1 MRLFIAIQFDADMR
15 DALTDYRESLM
26 ARGVE
31 GNYTRRENLHIT
43 LAFIG
48 DHGNP
53 DDVLDA
59 MEQVSFRPFDI
70 APDGVGS
77 FGDLFWVGLADNPGL
92 AAYVKRLRRA
102 LSAHG
107 IPYDKKRF
115 SPHITLIRKASY
127 RGGGAVPAGEPPKG
141 SMTAYK
147 VSLMRSDRGK
157 QGMIYTEVG
166 SVMCEGYDAIE
177 RVMRMEKDFDRAL
190 QLMKHCE
197 EGTADA
203 GAGELGN
210 LIKRLD
216 RYYSGRQW
224 KEDFAADEKGAFP
237 AGLKRGV
244 LSEDGLY
251 ELLERYRETEVFNNE
266 KK

>member
-1 MRLFIAIQFDADMR
+1 MRLFIAIRFDENML
-15 DALTDYRESLM
+15 DALTDYQESLK
-26 ARGVE
+26 AREVE

-48 DHGNP
+48 DYGNP
-53 DDVLDA
+53 DDVLDV
-59 MEQVSFRPFDI
+59 MEQVPFRPFDI
-70 APDGVGS
+70 AMDGVGS
-77 FGDLFWVGLADNPGL
+77 FGDLLWARLADNPGL

-102 LSAHG
+102 LSAQN
-107 IPYDKKRF
+107 ISYDKKRF

-127 RGGGAVPAGEPPKG
+127 RGGGAVPAEEPPKG

-157 QGMIYTEVG
+157 QGMIYTEIG

-177 RVMRMEKDFDRAL
+177 RIMRMEKDFDRAL
-190 QLMKHCE
+190 QLMKLCE
-197 EGTADA
+197 EGTADT
-203 GAGELGN
+203 GELKN

-216 RYYSGRQW
+216 RYYTGRQW
-224 KEDFAADEKGAFP
+224 KDDFAADEKGAFP

-251 ELLERYRETEVFNNE
+251 DLLERYREMEVFDNE